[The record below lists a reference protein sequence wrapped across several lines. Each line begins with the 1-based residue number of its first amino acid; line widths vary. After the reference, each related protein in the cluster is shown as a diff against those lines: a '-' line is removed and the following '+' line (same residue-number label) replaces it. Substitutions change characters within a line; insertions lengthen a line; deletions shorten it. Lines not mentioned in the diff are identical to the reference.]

1 MMNLDEYESI
11 GIHWITLYVN
21 AENVTYFDSFG
32 VEYILKEIKNVIG
45 NKNKITNIYRM
56 QGYNSV
62 MCGYFSI
69 RFIDFILKDKI
80 LLEYTNLF
88 SPNQYKR
95 NDKTILKYF

>member
-1 MMNLDEYESI
+1 MNLDEYESI

-32 VEYILKEIKNVIG
+32 VEDVLKEIKNFKG

-62 MCGYFSI
+62 MCKYFSI

-88 SPNQYKR
+88 SPNQYKT

>member
-1 MMNLDEYESI
+1 MNLDEYESI

-32 VEYILKEIKNVIG
+32 VEYILKEIKNFIG